1 MEYLEL
7 QSEIKNGWISFDKY
21 GSIRE
26 ILRKRFGC
34 RISVA
39 KSFGMIL
46 ERKIYI
52 IDIDSFKNNVD
63 FEYLLGYIS
72 TNIGDQMK
80 GAKGYVK

>member
-1 MEYLEL
+1 
-7 QSEIKNGWISFDKY
+7 
-21 GSIRE
+21 
-26 ILRKRFGC
+26 
-34 RISVA
+34 
-39 KSFGMIL
+39 MIL

-63 FEYLLGYIS
+63 FEYLLGYIN